1 MALKMTTTVRLVLE
15 ALLRAWDDDHTAV
28 LYGLEITARTGLL
41 PGTTYPILQRLLDH
55 GWLTDEWED
64 LDPREAARPRRR
76 YYRLTE
82 EGASQ
87 AREALEKA
95 SARSDAR
102 RQAWVRGLQ
111 ATAGHET
118 SSSVAS
124 LAKGEQSME
133 IVNGR

>member
-1 MALKMTTTVRLVLE
+1 MTTTVRLVLE
-15 ALLRAWDDDHTAV
+15 ALLQVWDDDPTAA

-55 GWLTDEWED
+55 DWLTDEWED
-64 LDPREAARPRRR
+64 LDPHEAARPRRR

-87 AREALEKA
+87 ARNALQDA

-102 RQAWVRGLQ
+102 RRAWARGLG
-111 ATAGHET
+111 AAARHET
-118 SSSVAS
+118 A
-124 LAKGEQSME
+124 
-133 IVNGR
+133 